1 VTTTTPAPS
10 TETTSTSSPSRAA
23 DSFAPTK
30 SNRFFGT
37 AMNYVDERTSV
48 SGLVREVGRKIFPDH
63 WSFMLG
69 EVALYSFVVIL
80 LSGTFLT
87 FFYQPSMAEV
97 NYNGSYVPL
106 KGLNMSAA
114 MASTL
119 DISFDVRGG
128 LLFRQVHHWAALLF
142 VASIMLHMLR
152 VYFTGAF
159 RKPRELN
166 WVIGFVLW
174 ILAMAEG
181 FTGYSLPDDL
191 LSGNGLRIIDGMVKG
206 IPVVGVWISYLLF
219 GGEFP
224 GTDVVARLYSLH
236 IMLLPAL
243 LIAMLGAHL
252 LLLVINKHTQFAG
265 PGKTNEN
272 VVGVP
277 VMPVFAAKAGGFFFI
292 VFGVIV
298 LISALFTINPIWNYG
313 PYDPSP
319 VSAGTQPDWYI
330 GFADGA
336 LRLVPPG
343 WEFLLFGYTV
353 SMNILAPIAVLTGLI
368 VAIMVYPFFEAW
380 VTGDKRE
387 HHILDR
393 PRNAPT
399 RTAIG
404 AAGIVVYA
412 ALWAAAS
419 SDIMATHFHVSLNA
433 VIHVM
438 QAVLILGPFVAFI
451 VTKRICIALQKKDRE
466 IALHGYETGRIV
478 RLPGGEYI
486 EVHEQLDEY
495 ERWRLLDFEEYEPLM
510 VRPDARGRISPLQRV
525 RASVSSF
532 FFEDRIAP
540 VRRSEIEASHHH
552 GIESSDQGS
561 QRELH

>member
-1 VTTTTPAPS
+1 MSTAAESNTQVRPA
-10 TETTSTSSPSRAA
+10 RGMKFMGAA
-23 DSFAPTK
+23 A
-30 SNRFFGT
+30 
-37 AMNYVDERTSV
+37 NYVDERTSI
-48 SGLVREVGRKIFPDH
+48 SGLVKEVGRKIFPDH

-87 FFYQPSMAEV
+87 FFFQPSMAEV
-97 NYNGSYVPL
+97 VYQGTYAPL
-106 KGLNMSAA
+106 KGVSMSAA
-114 MASTL
+114 MQSTL
-119 DISFDVRGG
+119 NISFDIRGG
-128 LLFRQVHHWAALLF
+128 LLFRQIHHWAALLF
-142 VASIMLHMLR
+142 IAAIGLHMLR
-152 VYFTGAF
+152 IYFTGAF

-166 WVIGFVLW
+166 WFIGFVLF
-174 ILAMAEG
+174 ILALAEG

-224 GTDVVARLYSLH
+224 GTAIVSRLYSLH

-265 PGKTNEN
+265 PGKTNDN

-298 LISALFTINPIWNYG
+298 LIASLFTINPIWNYG

-336 LRLVPPG
+336 LRLVPPH
-343 WEFLLFGYTV
+343 WEVVWAGYTV
-353 SMNILAPIAVLTGLI
+353 SFNILVPIVVLMGLLGAV
-368 VAIMVYPFFEAW
+368 AFYPFFEAW

-399 RTAIG
+399 RTAFG
-404 AAGIVVYA
+404 AAFMTLYA
-412 ALWAAAS
+412 ALWGAAS
-419 SDIMATHFHVSLNA
+419 SDLMATHFKLSIDQ

-438 QAVLILGPFVAFI
+438 QFFAVVGPFIAFWI
-451 VTKRICIALQKKDRE
+451 TKRVCLGLQKKDRE
-466 IALHGYETGRIV
+466 IALHGNESGRIV

-486 EVHEQLDEY
+486 EVHTPLDEY
-495 ERWRLLDFEEYEPLM
+495 ERWTLVSFNEYEPLM
-510 VRPDARGRISPLQRV
+510 VRPNERGQITATERL
-525 RASVSSF
+525 RAAVSGF
-532 FFEDRIAP
+532 FFEDRISP
-540 VRRSEIEASHHH
+540 VTPAEIAAQHHDEHAAVESGASH
-552 GIESSDQGS
+552 
-561 QRELH
+561 

>member
-1 VTTTTPAPS
+1 MTVQATRPVSAPA
-10 TETTSTSSPSRAA
+10 ETSRGARFTGAA
-23 DSFAPTK
+23 A
-30 SNRFFGT
+30 
-37 AMNYVDERTSV
+37 NYIDERTSI
-48 SGLVREVGRKIFPDH
+48 SGLVKELGRKIFPDH

-69 EVALYSFVVIL
+69 EVALYSFIVIL

-87 FFYQPSMAEV
+87 FFFQPSMAEV
-97 NYNGSYVPL
+97 VYHGSYLPL
-106 KGLNMSAA
+106 KGVQMSAA
-114 MASTL
+114 YSSAL
-119 DISFDVRGG
+119 NISFDIRGG

-142 VASIMLHMLR
+142 VASIGLHMLR
-152 VYFTGAF
+152 IFFTGAF

-166 WVIGFVLW
+166 WVIGFTLF

-191 LSGNGLRIIDGMVKG
+191 LSGNGLRIIDGLIKG
-206 IPVVGVWISYLLF
+206 IPVIGTWTSYLLF

-224 GTDVVARLYSLH
+224 GTKLVAMFYSIH
-236 IMLLPAL
+236 ILLLPAIL
-243 LIAMLGAHL
+243 VAALGVHL
-252 LLLVINKHTQFAG
+252 LLLVVNKHTQFAG
-265 PGKTNEN
+265 PGRTEQN

-277 VMPVFAAKAGGFFFI
+277 ILPMFAAKAGGFFFV

-298 LISALFTINPIWNYG
+298 LIASLFTINPIWTYG

-343 WEFLLFGYTV
+343 WEFVWLNHTWSFNIISVIIVLPVFLL
-353 SMNILAPIAVLTGLI
+353 L
-368 VAIMVYPFFEAW
+368 VAIYPFVEAW

-387 HHILDR
+387 HHMADR

-404 AAGIVVYA
+404 AAGVTFYA
-412 ALWAAAS
+412 VLWAAAS
-419 SDIMATHFHVSLNA
+419 SDLMATHFKISLEG
-433 VIHVM
+433 VIHVL
-438 QAVLILGPFVAFI
+438 QALFFLGPIIAYF
-451 VTKRICIALQKKDRE
+451 VTKRVCLALQKKDRE
-466 IALHGYETGRIV
+466 IALHGYESGRIV

-495 ERWRLLDFEEYEPLM
+495 ERWKLLSFDEYKPLM
-510 VRPDARGRISPLQRV
+510 IRPNAQGKITGAERFR
-525 RASVSSF
+525 SSLSRW
-532 FFEDRIAP
+532 FFEDRISP
-540 VRRSEIEASHHH
+540 VTRGEIEQGGHH
-552 GIESSDQGS
+552 
-561 QRELH
+561 